1 MLRNLETQRTQ
12 RILHF
17 LISLKEVRSASY
29 TKREV
34 NLTSMNLTVDKQG
47 REEEY
52 FLKEYTNSS
61 EWGVINVHKVSLS
74 VKERRVVVSQIAQ

>member
-1 MLRNLETQRTQ
+1 
-12 RILHF
+12 
-17 LISLKEVRSASY
+17 
-29 TKREV
+29 
-34 NLTSMNLTVDKQG
+34 MNLTVDKQG

-74 VKERRVVVSQIAQ
+74 VKERRVGCQSNCTVNSWSFPTQQNNSMKGTTKDKEYIAT

>member
-1 MLRNLETQRTQ
+1 
-12 RILHF
+12 
-17 LISLKEVRSASY
+17 
-29 TKREV
+29 
-34 NLTSMNLTVDKQG
+34 MNLTVDKQG

-74 VKERRVVVSQIAQ
+74 VKERIVLVSQIAQ